1 MAFRG
6 WKRLFLVGRQNTF
19 AKAWRS
25 RRGGPPL
32 RWKRCCHW
40 SAGKSLDPEVKAFLE
55 ENTEVTSSG
64 HLTPEIRLRLL
75 TPRCRFWREKPDLWP
90 YGDPFWA
97 IYWPGGQALSSS
109 LHWNP
114 PAKAVLTSS
123 PASRVS
129 HHPPWQKTPPM
140 YILDNP
146 CVVKGRSVLDLG
158 SGCGAT
164 AIAAVMSGAS
174 QVLANDID
182 PIAGMAMILN
192 CELNHMNPFPIT
204 IKNIINSE
212 AGNWDLIVLGDM
224 FYDEQLADGLHH
236 WLRKCIRIQQTEVL
250 IGDPGRQQFLSH
262 SIRSQLHKVIE
273 YSLPEY
279 TRQENNGLT
288 SSIVWSY
295 QPSNSLENC

>member
-1 MAFRG
+1 MALRG
-6 WKRLFLVGRQNTF
+6 WKRLLLLGRQSTF

-25 RRGGPPL
+25 RRGSPSL

-40 SAGKSLDPEVKAFLE
+40 SISKSLDPEVRAFLE

-64 HLTPEIRLRLL
+64 NLTPEIRLRLL

-97 IYWPGGQALSSS
+97 IYWPGGQALS
-109 LHWNP
+109 
-114 PAKAVLTSS
+114 
-123 PASRVS
+123 R
-129 HHPPWQKTPPM
+129 

-146 CVVKGRSVLDLG
+146 RVVKGRSVLDLG

-192 CELNHMNPFPIT
+192 CELNHLNPFPIT

-250 IGDPGRQQFLSH
+250 IGDPGRHQFLSH
-262 SIRSQLHKVIE
+262 SIHSQLHKVIE

-295 QPSNSLENC
+295 QPSNSLESC

>member
-1 MAFRG
+1 M
-6 WKRLFLVGRQNTF
+6 
-19 AKAWRS
+19 
-25 RRGGPPL
+25 
-32 RWKRCCHW
+32 
-40 SAGKSLDPEVKAFLE
+40 
-55 ENTEVTSSG
+55 
-64 HLTPEIRLRLL
+64 
-75 TPRCRFWREKPDLWP
+75 
-90 YGDPFWA
+90 
-97 IYWPGGQALSSS
+97 
-109 LHWNP
+109 
-114 PAKAVLTSS
+114 
-123 PASRVS
+123 PASR
-129 HHPPWQKTPPM
+129 WTLR

-182 PIAGMAMILN
+182 PIAGTAMILN
-192 CELNHMNPFPIT
+192 CELNHVTPFPIT

-236 WLRKCIRIQQTEVL
+236 WLRKCIRIHQTEVL
-250 IGDPGRQQFLSH
+250 IGDPGRHQFLSH
-262 SIRSQLHKVIE
+262 SIHNQLRKVIE

-288 SSIVWSY
+288 SSTVWSY
-295 QPSNSLENC
+295 QPSNSLESC

>member
-6 WKRLFLVGRQNTF
+6 WRWLLLLGRQNTL
-19 AKAWRS
+19 AKVWRS
-25 RRGGPPL
+25 RRGGPSVC
-32 RWKRCCHW
+32 WQRCCHW
-40 SAGKSLDPEVKAFLE
+40 SSGKALAPELFFF
-55 ENTEVTSSG
+55 
-64 HLTPEIRLRLL
+64 R
-75 TPRCRFWREKPDLWP
+75 
-90 YGDPFWA
+90 
-97 IYWPGGQALSSS
+97 
-109 LHWNP
+109 
-114 PAKAVLTSS
+114 
-123 PASRVS
+123 
-129 HHPPWQKTPPM
+129 

-146 CVVKGRSVLDLG
+146 RVVKGRSVLDLG

-192 CELNHMNPFPIT
+192 CELNHLDPFPIT

-236 WLRKCIRIQQTEVL
+236 WLQKCIRIHQTEVL
-250 IGDPGRQQFLSH
+250 IGDPGRHQFLSH
-262 SIRSQLHKVIE
+262 SIHSQLHKVIE
-273 YSLPEY
+273 YSLPES
-279 TRQENNGLT
+279 TRQENYGLT

-295 QPSNSLENC
+295 QPSNSLDDS

>member
-1 MAFRG
+1 MAFRS
-6 WKRLFLVGRQNTF
+6 WRRLLLGRQN
-19 AKAWRS
+19 ALARAWRS
-25 RRGGPPL
+25 RRGAPLL
-32 RWKRCCHW
+32 RWKRCRHW
-40 SAGKSLDPEVKAFLE
+40 SAGRTLDPEVRAFLE

-97 IYWPGGQALSSS
+97 IYWPGGQALS
-109 LHWNP
+109 
-114 PAKAVLTSS
+114 
-123 PASRVS
+123 R
-129 HHPPWQKTPPM
+129 

-146 CVVKGRSVLDLG
+146 RVVKGRSVLDLG

-182 PIAGMAMILN
+182 PIAGMAMRLN
-192 CELNHMNPFPIT
+192 CELNHLDPFPIA
-204 IKNIINSE
+204 IKNIINSD
-212 AGNWDLIVLGDM
+212 AGKWDLIVLGDM
-224 FYDEQLADGLHH
+224 FYDEQLADGLHR
-236 WLRKCIRIQQTEVL
+236 WLRKCIRMHETEVL
-250 IGDPGRQQFLSH
+250 IGDPGRYQFLSH
-262 SIRSQLHKVIE
+262 SIHNQLHKVIE

-295 QPSNSLENC
+295 QPSSNSLESC

>member
-1 MAFRG
+1 
-6 WKRLFLVGRQNTF
+6 
-19 AKAWRS
+19 
-25 RRGGPPL
+25 
-32 RWKRCCHW
+32 
-40 SAGKSLDPEVKAFLE
+40 
-55 ENTEVTSSG
+55 
-64 HLTPEIRLRLL
+64 
-75 TPRCRFWREKPDLWP
+75 
-90 YGDPFWA
+90 
-97 IYWPGGQALSSS
+97 
-109 LHWNP
+109 
-114 PAKAVLTSS
+114 
-123 PASRVS
+123 
-129 HHPPWQKTPPM
+129 
-140 YILDNP
+140 
-146 CVVKGRSVLDLG
+146 
-158 SGCGAT
+158 
-164 AIAAVMSGAS
+164 
-174 QVLANDID
+174 
-182 PIAGMAMILN
+182 MILN

-250 IGDPGRQQFLSH
+250 IGDPGRHQFLSH